1 MHGGHD
7 HGVVTSAVDFDDNKI
22 LSTSDEEVQEKKYI
36 YTYWSFYKY
45 KCSFS
50 VISEFFFEFYVCCT

>member
-22 LSTSDEEVQEKKYI
+22 LSTSDEEVLKKI
-36 YTYWSFYKY
+36 HIGRFANT
-45 KCSFS
+45 
-50 VISEFFFEFYVCCT
+50 